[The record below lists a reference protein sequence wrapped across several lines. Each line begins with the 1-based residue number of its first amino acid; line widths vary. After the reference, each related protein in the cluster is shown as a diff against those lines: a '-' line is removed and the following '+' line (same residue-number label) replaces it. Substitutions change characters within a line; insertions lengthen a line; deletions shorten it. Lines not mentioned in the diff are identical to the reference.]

1 MIYSELHY
9 PKTQQVFYYKQDNV
23 SHKLI
28 VEYGFVPEFPNH
40 EQSKDIFKVRCT
52 LKHKVGS
59 KWEELSFGLLKGS
72 VMTHASHLKHIFRWH
87 CRYRTGLPIH
97 YVENALIYYD
107 TFQQTKDGGV
117 LKTLINHI
125 GYLDLPNDH
134 EFEILA
140 KQEKAILIKW
150 LQERAPKLKA
160 LMEFDLGLIYNPNS
174 DN

>member
-1 MIYSELHY
+1 MYEISVF
-9 PKTQQVFYYKQDNV
+9 PKTEQVFYYKQDNV

-28 VEYGFVPEFPNH
+28 VEYGFALEFPCVGAR
-40 EQSKDIFKVRCT
+40 DIFRVKCT

-72 VMTHASHLKHIFRWH
+72 VMTHAAHLKDIFRWH
-87 CRYRTGLPIH
+87 CRYRDGLPIH

-107 TFQQTKDGGV
+107 TFQQTQDGGV
-117 LKTLINHI
+117 LKTLMLHI
-125 GYLDLPNDH
+125 GYLDLPDDH
-134 EFEILA
+134 EFDILA
-140 KQEKAILIKW
+140 KHEKATLIKW

-160 LMEFDLGLIYNPNS
+160 LMDFDLGLIYNPNS